1 VQERKVFNSDLL
13 TEPGTLVVTM
23 LRHPISRILSSYFF
37 EGRFTLKQRSR
48 RPENAQS
55 IAGWYD
61 AIDIERR
68 KNAPRRSIWLDV
80 QNYYIQVLSGHRWQR
95 PVARSAA
102 NASFDNAEW
111 RADYEKAAAILGAF
125 DVVLVMEWLHCRE
138 QSEWLQQRLGLSEAI
153 SQARQ
158 LNRRT
163 INPARLY
170 AKVNASDLELL
181 YQLNEW
187 DLRLYDHA
195 RSITRAQIQTH
206 LPVLLPAP
214 KDLLG
219 QQANSY
225 CDKEAVSQRHA
236 GGASEPPPLPLQKG
250 GSSSSPG
257 GRGDHQDVD
266 CGPAAGTSSIASQHG
281 MEGKPRVAM
290 RCGRH
295 GNMSAISEESKKHK
309 RHMHAKGSSISTKHA
324 AVGAPVVERQRQ
336 RSALNSKE

>member
-1 VQERKVFNSDLL
+1 MRQWQRALQILRAGAEGFNSDLL

-23 LRHPISRILSSYFF
+23 LRHPISRIFSSYFF

-102 NASFDNAEW
+102 NASFDNVEW

-170 AKVNASDLELL
+170 AKVNASDLSCSTSSTSGTFDSTTTHEA
-181 YQLNEW
+181 
-187 DLRLYDHA
+187 HA
-195 RSITRAQIQTH
+195 CAD
-206 LPVLLPAP
+206 PDAPA
-214 KDLLG
+214 
-219 QQANSY
+219 
-225 CDKEAVSQRHA
+225 
-236 GGASEPPPLPLQKG
+236 
-250 GSSSSPG
+250 GSSSCPEGPSWAAGELVLRQG
-257 GRGDHQDVD
+257 GCQ
-266 CGPAAGTSSIASQHG
+266 PAARRWGFRAAAAAATKRGVVVVAWWAGRSPRRGLRSRGGHVLHRESARNGREAARRHEVRTSWEHECYQ
-281 MEGKPRVAM
+281 
-290 RCGRH
+290 
-295 GNMSAISEESKKHK
+295 
-309 RHMHAKGSSISTKHA
+309 
-324 AVGAPVVERQRQ
+324 
-336 RSALNSKE
+336 